1 MANEEERPVCRSGLD
16 AQERADADSTQGV
29 GGEDATVSNLVA
41 TWEKRMATRIEQD
54 SLGPKEIPV
63 DVYYGL
69 QTVRALENFPISRLR
84 LHPKMV
90 ETTVTVKKAAAL
102 VNIDLGLLKPE
113 ISRVIAAAA
122 DEVLTGKLRDQFVVD
137 VYQLGAGTS
146 FNMNVNEV
154 LANRAIELLG
164 GKKGDYTIVHPND
177 HVNMAQSTNDVFP
190 AAMRMAGRLLL
201 AELLPVLND
210 LQTALTEK
218 AKEFDGILKSA
229 RTHLQDA
236 VPIRLGQE
244 FAAYAVTIGKC
255 QERIAAATRSLEEL
269 GIGGS
274 AAGTGLNTHPQYRVR
289 VVEHLR
295 TWTGIEWNNAPD
307 MREAMQSNLPVAEAS
322 SALRLLAIELTRICN
337 DLRLLASGPTTGFA
351 EIVLPTVQSGS
362 SIMPGKVNPSMAEM
376 LNMVCFQVIGNDLT
390 VSMAV
395 QAGQLELNVMM
406 PVMAY
411 NLHQS
416 IEILKN
422 AIRVFI
428 DRCVSGIVADADR
441 CRRYAESSR
450 ALGAALNMSIG
461 YARAAEVVKRA
472 LRERKTSIDV
482 VREEKL
488 LTEAQIAQILAPAK
502 LTEPGLPGKL
512 E

>member
-1 MANEEERPVCRSGLD
+1 MV
-16 AQERADADSTQGV
+16 
-29 GGEDATVSNLVA
+29 
-41 TWEKRMATRIEQD
+41 TRIEQD
-54 SLGPKEIPV
+54 SLGSKEVPA
-63 DVYYGL
+63 DAYYGI
-69 QTVRALENFPISRLR
+69 QTVRALENFPISGLR
-84 LHPKMV
+84 LHSKMV
-90 ETTVTVKKAAAL
+90 EATMMVKKAAAL
-102 VNIDLGLLKPE
+102 VNADLGLLKPE
-113 ISRVIAAAA
+113 IGQAIVAAA
-122 DEVLTGKLRDQFVVD
+122 DEVLAGGLRDQFVVD
-137 VYQLGAGTS
+137 VYQMGAGTS

-154 LANRAIELLG
+154 LANRTIELLG
-164 GKKGDYTIVHPND
+164 GKKGDYSLVHPHD

-190 AAMRMAGRLLL
+190 TAMRMASRLLL
-201 AELLPVLND
+201 AELLSVLRD
-210 LQTALTEK
+210 LEQALRKK
-218 AKEFDGILKSA
+218 AEEFDGILKSA

-244 FAAYAVTIGKC
+244 FAAYAATVGKC
-255 QERIAAATRSLEEL
+255 RERIAAAARSLEEV

-289 VVEHLR
+289 VVECLR
-295 TWTGIEWNNAPD
+295 GWTQIEWRNAPD
-307 MREAMQSNLPVAEAS
+307 MREAMQSNLPVAEAAS
-322 SALRLLAIELTRICN
+322 TLKLLALELTRICN
-337 DLRLLASGPTTGFA
+337 DLRLLTSGPTTGLA
-351 EIVLPTVQSGS
+351 EIALPAVQPGS

-411 NLHQS
+411 NFHQS

-428 DRCVSGIVADADR
+428 DRCVGGIVADADR
-441 CRRYAESSR
+441 CHRYAERSM
-450 ALGAALNMSIG
+450 ALATALNVLVG

-472 LRERKTSIDV
+472 IREQKTIIDI

-488 LTEAQIAQILAPAK
+488 LTEAQIAEILNPVK
-502 LTEPGLPGKL
+502 LTEPGLPGKPDGSR
-512 E
+512 